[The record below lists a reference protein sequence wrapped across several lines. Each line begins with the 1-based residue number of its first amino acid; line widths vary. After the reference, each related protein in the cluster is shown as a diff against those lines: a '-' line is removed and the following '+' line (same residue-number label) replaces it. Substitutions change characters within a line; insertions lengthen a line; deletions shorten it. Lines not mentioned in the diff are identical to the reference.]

1 MKWIT
6 RERVRI
12 DRAASAWLIKKFI
25 DAEAQF
31 LFVPRDQVLTVAQRE
46 QAIPFHVPEAELGQ
60 TAAGTGFE
68 VIAAKYAITDR
79 AVQRL
84 GEIVRAA
91 EKRGTALEGV
101 GLYAMIHGFFLMEL
115 PDEQALELEFPL
127 FDALYRYCQDR
138 VIRESAAEA
147 KSV

>member
-25 DAEAQF
+25 DADAQF

-60 TAAGTGFE
+60 NANGTGFDAI
-68 VIAAKYAITDR
+68 VAKYAITDR

-91 EKRGTALEGV
+91 EKRGTAPEGV

-115 PDEQALELEFPL
+115 PDERTLELEFPL

-138 VIRESAAEA
+138 VAR
-147 KSV
+147 